1 MGQPGQPMPVG
12 AVMQTRPVMQSQRPQ
27 GPPVGAGFPQR
38 PMMMQGQRP
47 PMGMMPQGQWQ
58 VRPHPQEVTLQQRGP
73 MGGPPP
79 PQVMGMRG
87 PVPGPPGPGPQRMP
101 MDQHPALMRQEP
113 TPPPPPPQLNTKPMT
128 PPPDN
133 PITDEDKKKVVD
145 YEQWLSQHHDDIN
158 QHLCYY
164 ETEISKLRKQRK
176 VSDKLQ
182 ILCCL

>member
-1 MGQPGQPMPVG
+1 MP
-12 AVMQTRPVMQSQRPQ
+12 PQRPQ

-47 PMGMMPQGQWQ
+47 PMAMMGPQGQQWPP
-58 VRPHPQEVTLQQRGP
+58 RHPQEVTLQQRGP
-73 MGGPPP
+73 IGPGGPGGPP
-79 PQVMGMRG
+79 QMIGMRG
-87 PVPGPPGPGPQRMP
+87 PNPGGPPR

-133 PITDEDKKKVVD
+133 PQTPEDKAKVQR
-145 YEQWLSQHHDDIN
+145 YEQWLEQHTEDIN
-158 QHLCYY
+158 THLCYY

-176 VSDKLQ
+176 VSKCFFS
-182 ILCCL
+182 IK